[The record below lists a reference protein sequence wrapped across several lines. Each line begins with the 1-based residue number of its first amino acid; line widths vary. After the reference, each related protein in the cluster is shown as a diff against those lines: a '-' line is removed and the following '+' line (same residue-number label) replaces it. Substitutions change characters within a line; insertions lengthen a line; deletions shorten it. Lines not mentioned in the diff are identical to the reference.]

1 MVFKKIFN
9 FLSSIVT
16 FLAVILATLFVLNII
31 IPLAQAHW
39 RQMGF
44 STYDYYFN
52 YFEIWQQI
60 EAQQKGWA

>member
-16 FLAVILATLFVLNII
+16 FLVLLFVLNMI